1 MAIDPPAVHFQTENT
16 TTEDHK
22 IAVDLDP
29 TAPHPFEIALIRK
42 LESKTK
48 SVRDAFL
55 LLDVDGDGRISPCD
69 VRTVLHNG
77 FELDITPEQE
87 RWIFSRF
94 SNHNGDTDG
103 CNSQVG
109 MKYSEFAKYFNDV
122 SNGTLTSSQAGS
134 AAAVGF
140 HIDDESGGVDHELPI
155 HETLKTKRRRMR
167 HQLRQTL
174 SAHSSRTH
182 GGSGMKETSLYLA
195 IDVHRSGKVTM
206 QEFLD
211 WLKSVGIDWNMNE
224 LKFVI
229 LGCNDADDGTKLERH
244 LFGIDNDGLECGKEA
259 GMTEHEFAEFVE
271 SLDRDLIGDEEKSTL
286 KEPQDSKG
294 VLMMD

>member
-1 MAIDPPAVHFQTENT
+1 MAIDPPAAHHQTENT
-16 TTEDHK
+16 TTTDHK
-22 IAVDLDP
+22 ISIDPDP

-55 LLDVDGDGRISPCD
+55 LLDADGDGRISPCD
-69 VRTVLHNG
+69 VRTVLHNE
-77 FELDITPEQE
+77 FELDITLEQE
-87 RWIFSRF
+87 QWIFSRF
-94 SNHNGDTDG
+94 SNRSSDIDG

-140 HIDDESGGVDHELPI
+140 HIDGNGGVDHELPI
-155 HETLKTKRRRMR
+155 HETLETKRRRLR

-211 WLKSVGIDWNMNE
+211 WLKSVGIEWDMNE
-224 LKFVI
+224 LKLII
-229 LGCNDADDGTKLERH
+229 LGCNDTEDGKKLERH
-244 LFGIDNDGLECGKEA
+244 LFGTNNDGLECGKEA

-271 SLDRDLIGDEEKSTL
+271 SLDRDQIGDEENCVV
-286 KEPQDSKG
+286 KEP
-294 VLMMD
+294 